1 MLGRSEM
8 HAAILAMG
16 FHPTV
21 RIAKN
26 RRTARLGDMVL
37 CLDEVD
43 GLGAFF
49 EIEAMVGDGRP
60 APQVQAELDGFA
72 RSLGVEL
79 ERSTAQPTTR

>member
-1 MLGRSEM
+1 
-8 HAAILAMG
+8 
-16 FHPTV
+16 
-21 RIAKN
+21 
-26 RRTARLGDMVL
+26 MVL

-60 APQVQAELDGFA
+60 APQVQAELDRFA

-79 ERSTAQPTTR
+79 ERSTATYDSLIRAASAVVV